1 MPAPVPALF
10 GLDGWADKAALIGV
24 VAAAAVVAL
33 ALIGLVTPRLARR
46 AGRVDDPSKWQQR
59 RTAVTLLATMLRY
72 LVVVVGIAAVVAILA
87 GAGGIGALGGSAVV
101 AVTIGFASQRLLT
114 DVIAGFF
121 ILFEGQYA
129 VGDTIAVEPSKIVGV
144 VEELGVRTTVIR
156 ELDGSHTYV
165 PNGQITA
172 VRRFAA
178 PQTALALSMVTRDGD
193 AAIAAVQ
200 DLGKLAGPT
209 HGLVGAVG
217 NVTCDAVGGDVSLV
231 RATIG
236 ASATLVA
243 TAQGIVVATLKARLA
258 DALIDEPII
267 TPVERTRSLTTPV
280 SPE

>member
-1 MPAPVPALF
+1 MF
-10 GLDGWADKAALIGV
+10 GLDGWAEKAALIGV
-24 VAAAAVVAL
+24 AGAAAVIAL
-33 ALIGLVTPRLARR
+33 AVIGLVTPRLARR
-46 AGRVDDPSKWQQR
+46 AGRVDDPTKWQQR

-72 LVVVVGIAAVVAILA
+72 LVVVASVAAIVAILA
-87 GAGGIGALGGSAVV
+87 GAGGVGALGGSAVV
-101 AVTIGFASQRLLT
+101 AVIIGFASQRLLT

-156 ELDGSHTYV
+156 EIDGSHTYV

-178 PQTALALSMVTRDGD
+178 PQTALALTAVTRDGD
-193 AAIAAVQ
+193 AAVAAVQ
-200 DLGKLAGPT
+200 DLAKLTAPT
-209 HGLVGAVG
+209 NGIVGAVSDI
-217 NVTCDAVGGDVSLV
+217 TRDAVGGDVTVV

-236 ASATLVA
+236 ASAPLVA
-243 TAQGIVVATLKARLA
+243 TAQGIVTATLKARLA
-258 DALIDEPII
+258 DALVDDPII
-267 TPVERTRSLTTPV
+267 VPVERTRNLTTPV